1 VDRSYSG
8 FLKLPPRK
16 RIGTENAPLRKN
28 KFKAIPDMVSV
39 TSKASFFRYSV
50 VGAKKGAKDSALKVQ
65 QIGSHEVSKPTNYSS
80 KRGNFPSNHL
90 SYES

>member
-1 VDRSYSG
+1 
-8 FLKLPPRK
+8 
-16 RIGTENAPLRKN
+16 
-28 KFKAIPDMVSV
+28 MVSV